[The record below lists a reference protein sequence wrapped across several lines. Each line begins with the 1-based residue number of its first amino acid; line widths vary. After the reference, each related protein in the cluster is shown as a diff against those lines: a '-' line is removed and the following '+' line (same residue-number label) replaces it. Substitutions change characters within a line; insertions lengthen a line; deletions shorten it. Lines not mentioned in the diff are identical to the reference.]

1 MDLMTANRLQQLRK
15 ENGYTQEV
23 LAEKLGISRQSVSKW
38 ERAEASPDT
47 DNLLALAKIYGLTV
61 DQLLD
66 TSADVTVI
74 NTNANKKDKDY
85 KGKMKSMLSKA
96 NDFGMY
102 PELTK
107 KLVKFPFP
115 ILVTIIYVAVS
126 MIFKIWHPFWLIFML
141 IPIYYRFAIACKAN
155 NKKTFAFLVPV
166 PEIIVTI
173 YLLISLTIGLWHI
186 TWILFLIIPIY
197 YWACIMI
204 KK

>member
-23 LAEKLGISRQSVSKW
+23 LAEKLGISRQSISKW

-47 DNLLALAKIYGLTV
+47 DNLLALAKIYGISV

-66 TSADVTVI
+66 TSADVTII
-74 NTNANKKDKDY
+74 NTDDKKKDV

-96 NDFGMY
+96 KDFGMY
-102 PELTK
+102 PELAK

-115 ILVTIIYVAVS
+115 ILITIIYVAVS
-126 MIFKIWHPFWLIFML
+126 MIFKVWHPFWLIFML
-141 IPIYYRFAIACKAN
+141 IPMYYRFAVACKAN
-155 NKKTFAFLVPV
+155 NKRIFALLLPV

-173 YLLISLTIGLWHI
+173 FLFIGLTVGYWSI
-186 TWILFLIIPIY
+186 IWILFLIIPIY
-197 YWACIMI
+197 YWACFMI